1 MSWRVAHAA
10 KLPAHWLTHGHIAQ
24 RYRRRAIAIRDHRSG
39 GTRADSN
46 PLLVGVGFAGVVE
59 RGRPVF
65 KIAVLVE
72 DAGKKQNWAMRAG
85 GNPLAVAGEG
95 VVSQ

>member
-1 MSWRVAHAA
+1 MQQNC
-10 KLPAHWLTHGHIAQ
+10 LLTGSLMATS
-24 RYRRRAIAIRDHRSG
+24 RSG
-39 GTRADSN
+39 IAVGQSPSVIIAAVARADSN